1 MNIEALTLFE
11 EMYRKGSVAKA
22 AEACFM
28 TPQGANRAL
37 RGFEAELGCDLF
49 VRTST
54 GLRPTENGDR
64 FYAFAASTTRAFA
77 DLRDAIRQASL
88 SGDGWLSLG
97 FEPDLLGVMLPVLED
112 FRARFPG
119 VELRCSDMAERA
131 LADGLHT
138 GAIDFGF
145 AVLPMDEEGIETVP
159 LALGSCTFSW
169 ASDIPEPALHRFP
182 SPISTAN
189 RWCW

>member
-1 MNIEALTLFE
+1 MNIESLALFE

-37 RGFEAELGCDLF
+37 RGFETELGCDLF

-64 FYAFAASTTRAFA
+64 FYAFATSTTRAFS

-88 SGDGWLSLG
+88 SSDGWLGLG
-97 FEPDLLGVMLPVLED
+97 FEPDLMGVMLPALEG
-112 FRARFPG
+112 FRGRFPE
-119 VELRCSDMAERA
+119 VELRCSDMGERA
-131 LADGLHT
+131 LADGLRG

-145 AVLPMDEEGIETVP
+145 VVMPADEEGIEAVP
-159 LALGSCTFSW
+159 LGSEQLYVLMGARHPRADAASLPFS
-169 ASDIPEPALHRFP
+169 FF
-182 SPISTAN
+182 
-189 RWCW
+189 